1 MSIPMGIVVVVA
13 SGGRPVPI
21 EWALSIATLSY
32 PVGMHHAWL
41 VNKKAPDNPAFTRA
55 AQREQLAERALALGA
70 EYMMCFDDDTVP
82 PAHAIQSLWYVMSQH
97 PEAGIV
103 GGIYCTKEDIP
114 SPIVFKELGAG
125 PFWQWTLG
133 EIFPCK
139 GLGLGCM
146 LVRMSALKKLPKPW
160 FEDKSDCTIGRT
172 ELVGEIMMPI
182 AGDAG
187 TDDLH
192 LCRRMAD
199 AGFVIYAHGGVL
211 PEHWDTA
218 AGTSFHL
225 PDDSYPVTSYL
236 ERKAKAEAAGT
247 DAKNRESNITQD
259 PGAVVPEKP

>member
-1 MSIPMGIVVVVA
+1 MSIPMGVVVVVA
-13 SGGRPVPI
+13 SSGRYVPL

-41 VNKKAPDNPAFTRA
+41 ANKKDPAKGFTRA
-55 AQREQLAERALALGA
+55 QQREQLAERALALGA

-82 PAHAIQSLWYVMSQH
+82 PAHAIQSLWYVLSQH
-97 PEAGIV
+97 PEAGIC
-103 GGIYCTKEDIP
+103 GGIYCTKEEQP

-125 PFWQWTLG
+125 PFWNWTLG

-146 LVRMSALKKLPKPW
+146 MVRMSALKTLPKPW
-160 FEDKSDCTIGRT
+160 FEDKSVCEPGRT
-172 ELVGEIMMPI
+172 EMVGEIEMPI

-192 LCRRMAD
+192 LCRRMSD

-211 PEHWDTA
+211 SEHYDE
-218 AGTSFHL
+218 AGRAFHL
-225 PDDSYPVTSYL
+225 SDDAYPVRTYL
-236 ERKAKAEAAGT
+236 ERKAAAEAEGKN
-247 DAKNRESNITQD
+247 AKNREMNITD
-259 PGAVVPEKP
+259 PGGVALPVSDK

>member
-1 MSIPMGIVVVVA
+1 MGIVVVVA
-13 SGGRPVPI
+13 SSGRPVRI

-70 EYMMCFDDDTVP
+70 EYMMCFDDDTPP
-82 PAHAIQSLWYVMSQH
+82 PAHAIQSLWYVLSQH
-97 PEAGIV
+97 PEAGICA
-103 GGIYCTKEDIP
+103 GIYCTKEDLP

-133 EIFPCK
+133 DIFPCK

-146 LVRMSALKKLPKPW
+146 LIRLSALKTLPKPW
-160 FEDKSDCTIGRT
+160 FDEKSVSTPGRK

-182 AGDAG
+182 SGDAG

-192 LCRRMAD
+192 LCRLMSD

-211 PEHWDTA
+211 PEHYDENGRA
-218 AGTSFHL
+218 FHL
-225 PDDSYPVTSYL
+225 PDDCYPVTSYI
-236 ERKAKAEAAGT
+236 ERKAKAEAEGK
-247 DAKNRESNITQD
+247 DAKNREMKITD
-259 PGAVVPEKP
+259 PGGVALPVLEK